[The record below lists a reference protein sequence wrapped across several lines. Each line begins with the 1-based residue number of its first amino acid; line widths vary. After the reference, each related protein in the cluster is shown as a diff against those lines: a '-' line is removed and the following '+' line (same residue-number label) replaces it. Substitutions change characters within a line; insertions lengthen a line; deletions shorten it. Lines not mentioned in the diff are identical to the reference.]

1 MASYYYL
8 VATLPM
14 LRYDG
19 ALPFDTDSFLEI
31 CKNKVSN
38 ADYQTLSDALG
49 GIPSSHSFLKKWQQF
64 SSMVQQE
71 LNEQRSRKLGV
82 SSAKYRNDG
91 EKEYRIQETVR
102 HALNDENVLDAEMS
116 LMMLKWKFLD
126 ELAALH
132 VFDLEGLLSYAIKLQ
147 LLQRKSLFTREGGN
161 AEFKRL
167 FSNIQ
172 SEIEKI

>member
-1 MASYYYL
+1 VASYYYL

-19 ALPFDTDSFLEI
+19 ALPFDTDSFLDI

-38 ADYQTLSDALG
+38 ADYQTLSDALMG
-49 GIPSSHSFLKKWQQF
+49 KSSSHLFLKKWQKF
-64 SSMVQQE
+64 SLMVQNE
-71 LNEQRSRKLGV
+71 LNEQRSRKLGI
-82 SSAKYRNDG
+82 SSTKYRNEG
-91 EKEYRIQETVR
+91 EKEYRISEAVR
-102 HALNDENVLDAEMS
+102 HALSNENVLDAEIS
-116 LMMLKWKFLD
+116 LLVLKWKFLD
-126 ELAALH
+126 ELSALH

-147 LLQRKSLFTREGGN
+147 LLQRKSLFTCEGGN